1 MENTTHIR
9 LELGISAQKIVSM
22 IQVNN
27 ESIEEQIAK
36 GVELAIKDLTDG
48 DNFIQ
53 QIREATKQ
61 EVTNLVNQAVMS
73 WEVKNKISKVI
84 AVKMEAKIE
93 EYADKIASKMTEPL
107 NV

>member
-27 ESIEEQIAK
+27 ESIEEQISK
-36 GVELAIKDLTDG
+36 GIELAIKDLTDG
-48 DNFIQ
+48 DNFIK

-61 EVTNLVNQAVMS
+61 EVSNLVNQAVMS
-73 WEVKNKISKVI
+73 WEVKNKISKLI
-84 AVKMEAKIE
+84 AHKMEEKIE
-93 EYADKIASKMTEPL
+93 KYADQIASKLTQNL
-107 NV
+107 V